1 MNNQIPSMNKHLNSA
16 RENFV
21 KKDRARL
28 FAELQRER
36 QRYEIAQDQLV
47 YSKRFYRTL
56 VGILL
61 VLMCVMYG
69 GLWYA
74 KNILSNGCM

>member
-1 MNNQIPSMNKHLNSA
+1 MNTQLQVIEREELAKQKFA
-16 RENFV
+16 RH
-21 KKDRARL
+21 DRARL
-28 FAELQRER
+28 AAELSTER
-36 QRYEIAQDQLV
+36 QKTKNAIDQLV
-47 YSKRFYRTL
+47 YSKRFYRIL